1 MCISFGNTLFRQPKK
16 PENNSKRDQQ
26 KPKKQKQKQRQK
38 IKCLRKKNEILI
50 LNS

>member
-16 PENNSKRDQQ
+16 TENNSKRDQQ
-26 KPKKQKQKQRQK
+26 KPKKQKQRQK